1 MSILW
6 IVLVSFVSH
15 FAVSL
20 VSGNKPVL
28 DVSNNM
34 RLVLLPSDTKMGTVI
49 YKLRA
54 SDSEEHYPLQFRVYG
69 EESSLINIINVD
81 CSMTICEADVILTQ
95 PLNPKKAK
103 YEFSLE
109 VSDTRGAKTIVQSEI
124 QPTKRT
130 GAFVG

>member
-1 MSILW
+1 MNILW
-6 IVLVSFVSH
+6 IVLVSFGSH
-15 FAVSL
+15 FAGL

-69 EESSLINIINVD
+69 ELS
-81 CSMTICEADVILTQ
+81 
-95 PLNPKKAK
+95 
-103 YEFSLE
+103 
-109 VSDTRGAKTIVQSEI
+109 R
-124 QPTKRT
+124 
-130 GAFVG
+130 